1 MDEKIRDF
9 YMRKYPQDE
18 LGAELSDASFGD
30 LLAALVAKRN
40 VYEVIG
46 EGDSIIRERLF
57 ERLADLVG
65 VGYDTIYELW
75 FNWRR

>member
-1 MDEKIRDF
+1 MNEGIRDF

-30 LLAALVAKRN
+30 LLAAVVAKN

-46 EGDSIIRERLF
+46 ADDSIILERLF
-57 ERLADLVG
+57 ERLAELVG
-65 VGYDTIYELW
+65 VEYKTIYELW
-75 FNWRR
+75 LNWRR

>member
-9 YMRKYPQDE
+9 YMWKYPQDE
-18 LGAELSDASFGD
+18 LGAELSDVSFGD
-30 LLAALVAKRN
+30 LLAALVAKRD